1 MLWKGVSI
9 GWNGFLS
16 PLERWNHPSL
26 VRGGQTTHQELDRVG
41 TLARDRHSSRHVCTE
56 LRFQIIQAVKT
67 QFHECTIQ
75 EFWSCSN
82 LSLQQKEFIQ
92 SIYCTLYML
101 VYSQIQY
108 TFQYLTFHIFHSRQ
122 KYFERKS
129 KQQQMQLHAI
139 DVKLRKKC
147 VFWDFVDP

>member
-1 MLWKGVSI
+1 MVF
-9 GWNGFLS
+9 FL
-16 PLERWNHPSL
+16 RWN
-26 VRGGQTTHQELDRVG
+26 VG
-41 TLARDRHSSRHVCTE
+41 TTQVWCTEARQPTKSWTGWQHWQESAFIQTSLQDE

-67 QFHECTIQ
+67 QFHECTIK

-101 VYSQIQY
+101 VYSHIQY
-108 TFQYLTFHIFHSRQ
+108 TFQYLTYHIFHSCQ